1 MPTVVEIIAD
11 SLNPQNKRLTTFII
25 TAPRWILAE
34 INTHKMASK
43 NVSSSRAIPINK
55 MIEIIEN
62 DTAFPSEWGA
72 NQSGMQSGQL
82 LSLDQEVAAREAWL
96 EARDNAIMSAKKL
109 SEIGLHKQWTNRL
122 IENFSYIRAVISGT
136 DWENFF
142 RLRAHSDAQPEFR
155 VLAFK
160 MLDAYNKSK
169 PKSLK
174 VGEWHLP
181 FCQNIDE
188 NRLKSVIEKFSGFN
202 YEETNELRNEFLIK
216 ICVAR
221 CARTSFFNN
230 EGRDDYEADIK
241 LCDRLFG
248 SVPKHLS
255 PTEHVAQCLDSS
267 EYFGNFCGFKQYR
280 KFLSEENLTDDRVI
294 KHKYEL
300 L

>member
-1 MPTVVEIIAD
+1 MPTSVSVIAD

-25 TAPRWILAE
+25 TCERWCLAE
-34 INTHKMASK
+34 INTHRATSR
-43 NVSSSRAIPINK
+43 NVSSSRALPIEKLIN
-55 MIEIIEN
+55 IIEN
-62 DTAFPSEWGA
+62 DTALPSEWGL
-72 NQSGMQSGQL
+72 NRSGMQSSEL
-82 LSLDQEVAAREAWL
+82 MSLDQEVAAREAWL

-142 RLRAHSDAQPEFR
+142 RLRAHEQAQPEFR
-155 VLAFK
+155 ILAYK
-160 MLDAYNKSK
+160 MLEAYNNSK

-174 VGEWHLP
+174 VFDWHIP
-181 FCQNIDE
+181 FGDKIDE
-188 NRLKSVIEKFSGFN
+188 SRLPGKED
-202 YEETNELRNEFLIK
+202 ELTERIK
-216 ICVAR
+216 ISVAR
-221 CARTSFFNN
+221 NARTSYLNN
-230 EGRDDYEADIK
+230 EGKDDYEADIK

-280 KFLSEENLTDDRVI
+280 KFLSEENLQDERVV